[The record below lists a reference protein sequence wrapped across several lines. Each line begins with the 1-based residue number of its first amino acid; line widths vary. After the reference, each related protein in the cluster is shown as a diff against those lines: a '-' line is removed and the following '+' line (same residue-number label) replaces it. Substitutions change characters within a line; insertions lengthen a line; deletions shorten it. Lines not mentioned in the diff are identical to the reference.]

1 MKIHITDEALQY
13 FKNEMEAQSGDTI
26 RFFAKYGGSTDLTQG
41 FSVGVHMEKV
51 ERAAVEEVVDGIHFV
66 VSDQDDWLFQGQDV
80 KVSIE
85 NEEIV
90 FSQAK
95 E

>member
-1 MKIHITDEALQY
+1 
-13 FKNEMEAQSGDTI
+13 ME
-26 RFFAKYGGSTDLTQG
+26 
-41 FSVGVHMEKV
+41 EV

>member
-1 MKIHITDEALQY
+1 MKIHVTDEALQY
-13 FKNEMEAQSGDTI
+13 FKDEMEAKKGDTI

-41 FSVGVHMEKV
+41 FSVGVHMEEV

-80 KVSIE
+80 KVSIQ

-90 FSQAK
+90 FSQAA

>member
-1 MKIHITDEALQY
+1 MKIHVTDEALQY
-13 FKNEMEAQSGDTI
+13 FKEEMEAKEGDTI

-41 FSVGVHMEKV
+41 FSVGVHMEAV
-51 ERAAVEEVVDGIHFV
+51 DRAAVEETVDGIHFV

-80 KVSIE
+80 EVSVK

-95 E
+95 Q

>member
-41 FSVGVHMEKV
+41 FSVGVHMEEV
-51 ERAAVEEVVDGIHFV
+51 ERVAVEEVVDGIHFV